1 MKANCW
7 ERNLLE
13 LIRRTSTDL
22 PADVEAVLRRA
33 LRRAQRRA
41 PRAPRAVWAME
52 SMLRS
57 AELSRREGVP
67 LCQDTGTVMFYFG
80 VPVGFDTNALASVA
94 RSAVGR
100 ATRLGYLRE
109 NTVDPTTGAPFL
121 SNVAHGSPVFHFVQG
136 ARKHVVARL
145 VLKGGGSENVS
156 AQYSLPDASLGAGRD
171 LEGARRCILDAVC
184 KAQGNGCAP
193 GIVGVCIGGDRAS
206 GYAHAKEQ
214 FLRKLNDRSP
224 NRALARL
231 EALVLRE
238 SERLDIGPMGLGGRP
253 SLLGVKIG
261 CLSRLPAS
269 FFVSVAYMCWAFRR
283 RGGVFGPEGGVQ
295 RWLY

>member
-1 MKANCW
+1 MKTDCW
-7 ERNLLE
+7 ERNLIE

-22 PADVEAVLRRA
+22 PADIEIALRRA
-33 LRRAQRRA
+33 LRSARRGSRAA
-41 PRAPRAVWAME
+41 WALE
-52 SMLRS
+52 SVLRS
-57 AELSRREGVP
+57 AEISRRDDLP
-67 LCQDTGTVMFYFG
+67 LCQDTGTVAFHFG
-80 VPVGFDTNALASVA
+80 VPVGFDTNALVSVT

-109 NTVDPTTGAPFL
+109 NTLDSITGAPFL

-136 ARKHVVARL
+136 ARKDVVVRL
-145 VLKGGGSENVS
+145 VLKGGGCENVG
-156 AQYSLPDASLGAGRD
+156 AQYSLPDESLGAGRD
-171 LEGARRCILDAVC
+171 LEGVRRCILDAVC
-184 KAQGNGCAP
+184 KAQGKGCAP
-193 GIVGVCIGGDRAS
+193 GVVGVCVGGDRAT

-231 EALVLRE
+231 ESAVLRQ
-238 SERLDIGPMGLGGRP
+238 SGRLEIGPMGLGGRP

-261 CLSRLPAS
+261 SLSRLPAS
-269 FFVSVAYMCWAFRR
+269 FFVSVSYMCWAFRR
-283 RGGVFGPEGGVQ
+283 RGGVFGPEGGLR